1 MFLKY
6 NVSNIKREKRL
17 LNISFCTIESQK
29 DDIFLLNLKTE
40 NPHNLNVGDIVI
52 FNRNII
58 EVNDYIEADFLLKQ
72 NKIMFR
78 SKKKLSLND
87 KVTMF
92 NIDFTSDKI
101 ELIVNKID
109 FIVNEG
115 YVYICD
121 IIGNYYPDIKY
132 RYYFYSNEENLDVR
146 MKGWKIVGK
155 MHDIVKVLN
164 DTQINENGNIK
175 KYYAGYYWLY
185 KNDIVRIVDDID
197 KILEKYN
204 SYNTKLKILSKNFTE
219 NSFCVLCNKY
229 EEFIISETYEFVD
242 YGIIR
247 LDKNPIKI
255 LKPGESVVLRQKK
268 YGYVFERDEI
278 EEQDE
283 MIKEINFNPINSKYI
298 GFEKIK
304 FLGKIYI
311 WSPIITEINCEFIKD
326 NIFKYSYENGFL
338 SKNDKIEIENNSII
352 NSYGFLN
359 ENINFYE
366 YNESVNINLPL
377 INEYSIELND
387 ENIIKNYFDEKK
399 NEIIPEIIDY
409 EKRCFIPYYLNK
421 NIYKIVDNIT
431 FNLFFRDRDENWITN
446 DGKGWFQY
454 KIDNNGNFNVD
465 ANVTNGDLLGLLDFV
480 DDDVY
485 YRKKKISK
493 SFLRLSFYDT
503 NNPLNQMLMFYS
515 TIFLDTGELY
525 TKYINSIDKKNNT
538 PDHSLVND
546 ETLGDN
552 NLTVSFNI
560 TNKYDKNK
568 SSEGFYLYLFPDG
581 LKDNKRT
588 IYMKAEFNHAGY
600 GKTIPLIQPV
610 DTKNNPL
617 SFKDKNFPT
626 SLISEDGNLKK
637 FYEYLYIPITIEY
650 KKDSNEFVYYFKY
663 NNTFNNVNNE
673 IIINLYEPK
682 INPLD

>member
-40 NPHNLNVGDIVI
+40 NSHKLNAGDIVV

-58 EVNDYIEADFLLKQ
+58 EVNDYIEANFILKQ

-78 SKKKLSLND
+78 CKKKMLLND
-87 KVTMF
+87 KVTMI
-92 NIDFTSDKI
+92 NADLISDI
-101 ELIVNKID
+101 FEVIVKKID
-109 FIVNEG
+109 YDINEG
-115 YVYICD
+115 YIYICEIVGD
-121 IIGNYYPDIKY
+121 NYPNINNK
-132 RYYFYSNEENLDVR
+132 YYFYYNEENLNVKMGEWR
-146 MKGWKIVGK
+146 LIK

-164 DTQINENGNIK
+164 DTQINEDGNIK
-175 KYYAGYYWLY
+175 IYHAGYYWLY
-185 KNDIVRIVDDID
+185 ENDVVRIVDGVDD
-197 KILEKYN
+197 ILEKYN
-204 SYNTKLKILSKNFTE
+204 SYNTKLKVLSKKLTE

-242 YGIIR
+242 YGIIS
-247 LDKNPIKI
+247 LNKNPVKI
-255 LKPGESVVLRQKK
+255 LKPGENIVLRQKK
-268 YGYVFERDEI
+268 YGYIFERDEI
-278 EEQDE
+278 KEQDE

-304 FLGKIYI
+304 FLGKIYL

-326 NIFKYSYENGFL
+326 NIFKYSYENCFL
-338 SKNDKIEIENNSII
+338 SKNDKIELRNNSII
-352 NSYGFLN
+352 NDYGFLN

-366 YNESVNINLPL
+366 YNESININLPL
-377 INEYSIELND
+377 INNYDINLND
-387 ENIIKNYFDEKK
+387 ENVIKKYFDEKK
-399 NEIIPEIIDY
+399 KEMIPEIIDY
-409 EKRCFIPYYLNK
+409 EKRCFIPYYLKSNT
-421 NIYKIVDNIT
+421 YKIVDKIT
-431 FNLFFRDRDENWITN
+431 FNLFFRDRDENWTTN

-454 KIDNNGNFNVD
+454 KINNNGDFNADNNI
-465 ANVTNGDLLGLLDFV
+465 TNGDLLGQLNFI
-480 DDDVY
+480 DDDIY

-515 TIFLDTGELY
+515 TIFLNTGELY
-525 TKYINSIDKKNNT
+525 TKYINSIDKKNNN
-538 PDHSLVND
+538 PNHSLVND
-546 ETLGDN
+546 KNLGDN

-581 LKDNKRT
+581 LKDNNKRT